1 MRYDVE
7 VAGRKRQLAVT
18 RTGDTFAVTLDG
30 RPYHVDA
37 ALIDAQTLSL
47 VVDTVSRQS
56 YETTLITDPVTG
68 QLTVTVAGIAV
79 PVELNGQRRF
89 GRRNDGDGGGAVPQR
104 LAASMPGK
112 VVRVLVKT
120 GDVVHA
126 RQPLVVVEA
135 MKMENEMRA
144 GRDGMVAEVHAR
156 EGHSVE
162 AGALLLVIQ

>member
-7 VAGRKRQLAVT
+7 VAGRTRQLAVT

-37 ALIDAQTLSL
+37 ARIDAETLSL

-56 YETTLITDPVTG
+56 YETTVIPDPVTG
-68 QLTVTVAGIAV
+68 QLTVTVAGVAV
-79 PVELNGQRRF
+79 LVGLNGQRRF
-89 GRRNDGDGGGAVPQR
+89 GRRDEGGGAGVAPQR